1 MFRAFVV
8 VRKSHPTVYLKSTS
22 FAAGS
27 LVWGLGGIKFANSKL
42 VEVLDNPLITKIII
56 IAIRISFTMHKKLRI
71 HQHGIRDSL
80 SLQLWTY
87 QLK

>member
-42 VEVLDNPLITKIII
+42 GEVLDNPLRVKCTV
-56 IAIRISFTMHKKLRI
+56 
-71 HQHGIRDSL
+71 GP
-80 SLQLWTY
+80 
-87 QLK
+87 